1 MEQAIESERGNVIV
15 KYAVEITEVLQ
26 KVVEVEAESDSE
38 AEASVLHRY
47 RIGDIVLDSSDH
59 MDTNIKCVNLMS
71 MGHGRLKKFNAL
83 KSDK

>member
-1 MEQAIESERGNVIV
+1 MN
-15 KYAVEITEVLQ
+15 YAVEITEVLQ
-26 KVVEVEAESDSE
+26 KVVEVDAESDSE

-59 MDTNIKCVNLMS
+59 MDTNIKCVNRMS
-71 MGHGRLKKFNAL
+71 MRSAMDGLKRCSAM

>member
-1 MEQAIESERGNVIV
+1 M

-26 KVVEVEAESDSE
+26 KVVEVDAESDSE

-59 MDTNIKCVNLMS
+59 MSTNIQCVNRMS
-71 MGHGRLKKFNAL
+71 MCSAIDGLKKCDAM
-83 KSDK
+83 KGDK